1 MTSDRVL
8 VVDLDGTLLRS
19 NILFETFWSAFSI
32 RWTTP
37 FLAANSL
44 MQGRA
49 ALKRCLA
56 ELSAVEA
63 ASLPYNDDVVAYIQH
78 WRAEGGRTV
87 LVTATN
93 QVLAEEIAAHLGIF
107 DEVHGSDETDNL
119 KGVRKAA
126 FLEQRFGNRGFTY
139 MGDAE
144 ADLPVWG
151 KAVKAITV
159 NVSRPLRARVE
170 ALGGE
175 VEHITSQAS
184 TVNPYLKALR
194 PHQWLKN
201 LLVFMPMLL
210 AHQLTSE
217 TGLQSLLAFI
227 VFGLVASSAYVVNDL
242 LDLASDRAHSRK
254 RNRPFAAGKL
264 PIAHGTWLAP
274 LLLLAGLLIALTLGG
289 QFVLVMFVYYVATTA
304 YSLYLKRRLVIDICT
319 LAGLYTLRVI
329 AGGAA
334 TGISLSVWL
343 LAFSIFFFFALAA
356 IKRQAELVDGV
367 ATAKADIHG
376 RGYHVDDLPLVT
388 NMAISSGYVSVLVM
402 ALYLNSP
409 AVQEFYTT
417 PLVLWGI
424 CPVLLYWLSRMV
436 MVAHRGNMHDDP
448 MIFAMKDRISQM
460 CLFMILA
467 FAIVGALL

>member
-19 NILFETFWSAFSI
+19 DILFETFWSAFSI

-144 ADLPVWG
+144 VDLPVWE

>member
-1 MTSDRVL
+1 VTYDRVL

-19 NILFETFWSAFSI
+19 DILFETFWSAFSI

-274 LLLLAGLLIALTLGG
+274 LLLLAGLLLALTLGG

-448 MIFAMKDRISQM
+448 MIFAMKDRISLM

>member
-19 NILFETFWSAFSI
+19 DILFETFWSAFSI